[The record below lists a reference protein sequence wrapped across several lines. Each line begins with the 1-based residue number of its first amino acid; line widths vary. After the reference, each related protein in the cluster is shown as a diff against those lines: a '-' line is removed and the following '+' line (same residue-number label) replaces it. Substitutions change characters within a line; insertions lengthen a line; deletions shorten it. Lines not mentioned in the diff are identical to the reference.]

1 MGLDFVDLNKTRYNI
16 HVFGDSHSRIYSSY
30 YLPNYICNVYY
41 TGAITMF
48 RIGRDKPTLDQLKD
62 LSKDYY
68 NEYLPIAKKEYK
80 HMSYPKNDNIN
91 DGDIVIFVFGEIDI
105 RNHYAKQI
113 HKGRDKMEVIT
124 NLVNNYINTVLEN
137 KSNYNNVKFGVQS
150 INPPI
155 DEKNLKESI
164 KEYPIEGTIEE
175 RIEATLLINYL
186 LKEKCKEND
195 LLFIDTASYYQNDDT
210 LYPQNGIDKNAQL
223 YEMDTR
229 IKDDNVHI
237 HIDNPEGIDYA
248 FKVANIETNLD
259 HYKYKRKCKYP
270 TPLNRYQRDFHNT
283 IYKLHSIFVILM
295 YVSLLLPV
303 KYILFSAGLW
313 FVLILSNLIIGK
325 NMFDCFFNIFEFRNS
340 NCNDIPLSPT
350 TGLKLTDMYKLTIV
364 LYVISIVTLIYK
376 LRLFKQRYG

>member
-1 MGLDFVDLNKTRYNI
+1 MGDLNKTHYNI

-80 HMSYPKNDNIN
+80 HMSYPKNDNIV
-91 DGDIVIFVFGEIDI
+91 DGDLVIFVFGEIDI

-113 HKGRDKMEVIT
+113 HKGRDKMEILK
-124 NLVNNYINTVLEN
+124 NLVNNYIDTVLMN
-137 KSNYNNVKFGVQS
+137 KNNYNNVKFGVQS

-175 RIEATLLINYL
+175 RIEATLIINKL
-186 LKEKCKEND
+186 LKEKCKENN

-210 LYPQNGIDKNAQL
+210 LYPQNGIDENSQL

-248 FKVANIETNLD
+248 FKVANIESNLN

-270 TPLNRYQRDFHNT
+270 IPLNKYQRDL
-283 IYKLHSIFVILM
+283 YKDLYNLHIIAFFVIFLPPI
-295 YVSLLLPV
+295 LLPV
-303 KYILFSAGLW
+303 KYILFAAGIW
-313 FVLILSNLIIGK
+313 SVVIIVNLVIGK
-325 NMFDCFFNIFEFRNS
+325 DIFNCWLSVFEFKTS
-340 NCNDIPLSPT
+340 NCNDVPVNPAS
-350 TGLKLTDMYKLTIV
+350 GLTPKDQSKIANI
-364 LYVISIVTLIYK
+364 LYIISIVIIIYK